1 MFSLVFYFILFYFLA
16 YKINTVLSI
25 ETGRAGLSRDTSDLS
40 LSVLFSSK
48 DSSSVS
54 LVSCLQ
60 KLCDFSLFPKSANES
75 SLLPQDS
82 SSLEKES
89 VMDEGNMST
98 PLCFSSWEGKEREIK
113 FNEHFYYVPG
123 ALHML
128 FHFNPQPALQHASGH
143 VHTQRK

>member
-1 MFSLVFYFILFYFLA
+1 M
-16 YKINTVLSI
+16 LSR

-48 DSSSVS
+48 NDSSSVS
-54 LVSCLQ
+54 LVSCLK
-60 KLCDFSLFPKSANES
+60 KLCDFSLFPKSAYES
-75 SLLPQDS
+75 NLLPQDS

-113 FNEHFYYVPG
+113 FNEHFYCVPG

-128 FHFNPQPALQHASGH
+128 FHLSPNQPCNMFLATYIH
-143 VHTQRK
+143 K